1 MESGSDVFDD
11 FVHTLRNCTP
21 NMVIEALTAA
31 FDENDLEKIA
41 AELDELLLHINKVG

>member
-1 MESGSDVFDD
+1 MVF
-11 FVHTLRNCTP
+11 
-21 NMVIEALTAA
+21 EALAAA